1 MTDET
6 DKSANE
12 EPKASTEEKPAET
25 PVEKPAEAAPPAP
38 SSAPT
43 QTPKVAA
50 PRRSVFSIAGE
61 TIRYIER
68 AEKDKTLH
76 VRTNDKKSVVC
87 MALSFLIG
95 IGFTIMYMVNDS
107 TRSICIALALVADFL
122 LGFSILWYVLL
133 RFGVLRTVEPR
144 HALLCW
150 QLMLGAGVLFSFY
163 TMNIAFAF
171 FTIYSTTHPA
181 AATAG
186 TSAGF

>member
-1 MTDET
+1 MTEAENSSEA
-6 DKSANE
+6 SASGEQALN
-12 EPKASTEEKPAET
+12 
-25 PVEKPAEAAPPAP
+25 PPAN
-38 SSAPT
+38 T
-43 QTPKVAA
+43 TA
-50 PRRSVFSIAGE
+50 PRRSVFSVAGE

-76 VRTNDKKSVVC
+76 VRTDDKKSIVC
-87 MALSFLIG
+87 MALSFGIG
-95 IGFTIMYMVNDS
+95 ITFTLMYMLNNEM
-107 TRSICIALALVADFL
+107 RQICIVLALVADAF

-171 FTIYSTTHPA
+171 FTLYSSTHPA
-181 AATAG
+181 A
-186 TSAGF
+186 SAGAAPGL

>member
-1 MTDET
+1 MSEAEN
-6 DKSANE
+6 SASE
-12 EPKASTEEKPAET
+12 GSSAAKPAST
-25 PVEKPAEAAPPAP
+25 
-38 SSAPT
+38 
-43 QTPKVAA
+43 A
-50 PRRSVFSIAGE
+50 PRRSIFSVAAE

-76 VRTNDKKSVVC
+76 VRTDDKKSIIC

-95 IGFTIMYMVNDS
+95 IAFTIMFLVNKDL
-107 TRSICIALALVADFL
+107 RALCIALALIADVL

-150 QLMLGAGVLFSFY
+150 QLMLGAGVLFAFY

-171 FTIYSTTHPA
+171 FTLYTTTIGSAPSTML
-181 AATAG
+181 
-186 TSAGF
+186 